1 MDSAFYVFP
10 LHGGSHLFASDILSE
25 CVDFVAHR
33 AQVSIVD
40 MFGQVW
46 LTV

>member
-10 LHGGSHLFASDILSE
+10 LHGGSHLFASNILSE

-33 AQVSIVD
+33 AHVSIVD

>member
-1 MDSAFYVFP
+1 MDRAFYVVP
-10 LHGGSHLFASDILSE
+10 LNGGSHLFASDFLSE
-25 CVDFVAHR
+25 CVKFVAHR

>member
-25 CVDFVAHR
+25 CVAFVAHR